1 LTGEPQ
7 VTGKQESLMIDG
19 LTISS
24 DVDKRNPSICRFTVN
39 RTLHIGTAT
48 FDSKDETGRL
58 LLAQKL
64 FEIEGITRVQLI
76 GHLLVVTKTP
86 EQDWPVLIL
95 QVKEILEAFLVSA
108 FALSPEQVE
117 DRMMLVGRGTTEKI
131 QYLLAHKINPGVA
144 EHAGFVE
151 LIDVRDNNVYVRL
164 GGGCQGCG
172 AADFTLRQGIEAIIK
187 KEIPEILQ
195 VLDVTDHAAGMNP
208 YYRPDK

>member
-1 LTGEPQ
+1 
-7 VTGKQESLMIDG
+7 MIDG

-24 DVDKRNPSICRFTVN
+24 EVDQRNPCICRFTVN

-48 FDSKDETGRL
+48 FDSKDETDRL

-64 FEIEGITRVQLI
+64 FEIEGITRIQLI
-76 GHLLVVTKTP
+76 GHLLVVSKTP
-86 EQDWPVLIL
+86 EQDWPVLTQQITG
-95 QVKEILEAFLVSA
+95 ILEAFLVSPL
-108 FALSPEQVE
+108 ALTEEQVE
-117 DRMMLVGRGTTEKI
+117 DRMMLMGRGTKEKI

-151 LIDVRDNNVYVRL
+151 LIDVRDNNVYIRL

-187 KEIPEILQ
+187 KEVPEILQ

-208 YYRPDK
+208 YYRPVK

>member
-1 LTGEPQ
+1 
-7 VTGKQESLMIDG
+7 MIDEV
-19 LTISS
+19 TIGSE
-24 DVDKRNPSICRFTVN
+24 VDRRNPCICRFTVN

-48 FDSKDETGRL
+48 FDNKDETEGFL
-58 LLAQKL
+58 LPQKL
-64 FEIEGITRVQLI
+64 FEIEGITRIQLI
-76 GHLLVVTKTP
+76 GHLLVVSKTL
-86 EQDWPVLIL
+86 EQDWPTLIPR
-95 QVKEILEAFLVSA
+95 VREVLEAFLVSS
-108 FALSPEQVE
+108 FALSQEQVE
-117 DRMMLVGRGTTEKI
+117 DRMMLIGRGTKEKI

-195 VLDVTDHAAGMNP
+195 VLDITDHAAGMNP
-208 YYRPDK
+208 YYRPVK

>member
-1 LTGEPQ
+1 
-7 VTGKQESLMIDG
+7 MMDG

-24 DVDKRNPSICRFTVN
+24 EVDQRNPCICRFTVN

-48 FDSKDETGRL
+48 FDTKDETEGF

-76 GHLLVVTKTP
+76 GHLLVVSKAQA
-86 EQDWPVLIL
+86 QDWRVLIE
-95 QVKEILEAFLVSA
+95 QVKEILEAFLVSS
-108 FALSPEQVE
+108 FALSEEQVE
-117 DRMMLVGRGTTEKI
+117 DRMMLIGRGTKEKI

-187 KEIPEILQ
+187 KEVPEILQ
-195 VLDVTDHAAGMNP
+195 VLDITDHAAGMNP
-208 YYRPDK
+208 YYRPVK

>member
-1 LTGEPQ
+1 MVQ
-7 VTGKQESLMIDG
+7 NMIAE
-19 LTISS
+19 LSISS
-24 DVDKRNPSICRFTVN
+24 EVDKRNPAICRFTVN

-48 FDSKDETGRL
+48 FDGKDETGGS

-64 FEIEGITRVQLI
+64 FEIDGITRVQLI
-76 GHLLVVTKTP
+76 GHLLVISKTP
-86 EQDWPVLIL
+86 EQDWAVLTPQVRKIL
-95 QVKEILEAFLVSA
+95 DAFLVSP
-108 FALSPEQVE
+108 FALTEEQIE
-117 DRMMLVGRGTTEKI
+117 DRMMLMGRGTKEKI

-151 LIDVRDNNVYVRL
+151 LIDVKDNNVYIRL

-187 KEIPEILQ
+187 KQVPEILQ

-208 YYRPDK
+208 YYRPVK

>member
-1 LTGEPQ
+1 
-7 VTGKQESLMIDG
+7 MIDG

-24 DVDKRNPSICRFTVN
+24 EVDKRNPGICRFTVN

-48 FDSKDETGRL
+48 FDSKDETGQL

-76 GHLLVVTKTP
+76 GHLLVVSKTS
-86 EQDWPVLIL
+86 EQDWQLLIH
-95 QVKEILEAFLVSA
+95 QIKEILEAFLVSA
-108 FALSPEQVE
+108 FALSEDQIQ
-117 DRMMLVGRGTTEKI
+117 DRMMLMGRSTKEKI
-131 QYLLAHKINPGVA
+131 QYLLTHKINPGVA

-195 VLDVTDHAAGMNP
+195 VLDITDHAAGMNP
-208 YYRPDK
+208 YYRPAK

>member
-1 LTGEPQ
+1 MDRT
-7 VTGKQESLMIDG
+7 VMDG
-19 LTISS
+19 LAISS
-24 DVDKRNPSICRFTVN
+24 EVDRRNPCICRFTVN

-48 FDSKDETGRL
+48 FDSRDETDRS

-64 FEIEGITRVQLI
+64 FDIDGITRIQLI
-76 GHLLVVTKTP
+76 GHLLVVSKTLA
-86 EQDWPVLIL
+86 QDWPTLIQ
-95 QVKEILEAFLVSA
+95 QVREVLEAFLVSS
-108 FALSPEQVE
+108 FALSEEQVE
-117 DRMMLVGRGTTEKI
+117 DRMMLIGRGTKEKI

-151 LIDVRDNNVYVRL
+151 LIDVRDNNVYIRL

-187 KEIPEILQ
+187 KEVPEILQ

-208 YYRPDK
+208 YYQPVK